1 MNYFYYPGCS
11 LEGTAREY
19 NLSTRS
25 LMAAL
30 GAELMEIDGWA
41 CCGASAAHAESEL
54 LSWVLPARTLA
65 LAEKMGRERREN
77 LDILVPCSAC
87 YLNLKKVSET
97 ARFDAGLLKKINTV
111 LEEDGLIFENR
122 LKVRHLL
129 DVLTRDVDI
138 SDIEHRIHNRFTG
151 FAMAPYY
158 GCQCLR
164 PYPVFDDPEK
174 PVSMEKLIRLAGAA
188 VHPWEMGGRCC
199 GASHMTTHP
208 ETGRTLVSKIL
219 RAAREADAI
228 VTVCPM
234 CQMNLEGFQHKITK
248 SGHDMPLVTILYLP
262 QFLGMAM
269 GLPEEDIRLDLNLSV
284 THDFRKKYQSLAAV
298 LPSGA
303 RNSA

>member
-25 LMAAL
+25 LMAVL

-111 LEEDGLIFENR
+111 LEEDGLVFENR

-129 DVLTRDVDI
+129 DVLTRDIDI
-138 SDIEHRIHNRFTG
+138 SDIEHRKSTTVLKVLPLPPITDASACGPIRYLTI
-151 FAMAPYY
+151 
-158 GCQCLR
+158 R
-164 PYPVFDDPEK
+164 KSPYP
-174 PVSMEKLIRLAGAA
+174 
-188 VHPWEMGGRCC
+188 W
-199 GASHMTTHP
+199 
-208 ETGRTLVSKIL
+208 
-219 RAAREADAI
+219 
-228 VTVCPM
+228 
-234 CQMNLEGFQHKITK
+234 K
-248 SGHDMPLVTILYLP
+248 S
-262 QFLGMAM
+262 
-269 GLPEEDIRLDLNLSV
+269 
-284 THDFRKKYQSLAAV
+284 
-298 LPSGA
+298 
-303 RNSA
+303 